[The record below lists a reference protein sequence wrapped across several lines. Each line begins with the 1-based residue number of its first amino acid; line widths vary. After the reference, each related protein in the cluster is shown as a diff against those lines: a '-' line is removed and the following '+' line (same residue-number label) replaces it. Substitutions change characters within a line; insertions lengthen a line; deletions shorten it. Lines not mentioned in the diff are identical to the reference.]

1 MLWVQPIGKLC
12 VLVLRPGLRQRPPLG
27 LQTGRHAHVTA
38 LRTFLVLPEPIDL
51 RRIAVFLDVDGTLLD
66 LASTPHE
73 VRVPPS
79 LLRTL
84 WMMRERTGG
93 AVALVSGR
101 LIGDLDF
108 VFSPL
113 RFSAVGGHGAEIR
126 LDPYG
131 AIVEQTT
138 LPLDAELKRRLK
150 EVASHHRNVIVE
162 DKGHSVALHYRLAL
176 DEGLPV
182 VDEVFHTCKG
192 FAPNSYELLTGK
204 AVIEIKSPGFDKG
217 TAVRTLMNHAPF
229 SGRMPIFV
237 GDDTTDEAAFAVVP
251 EYGGVA
257 ISVGR
262 KVPGVDGRFQSP
274 DDVRRWLER
283 LSNVV
288 VAPQ

>member
-1 MLWVQPIGKLC
+1 MLPD
-12 VLVLRPGLRQRPPLG
+12 
-27 LQTGRHAHVTA
+27 
-38 LRTFLVLPEPIDL
+38 PIDL
-51 RRIAVFLDVDGTLLD
+51 RRIAVLLDVDGTLLD
-66 LASTPHE
+66 LAPTPHE
-73 VRVPPS
+73 VHVPPA

-84 WMMRERTGG
+84 WMISERTGG
-93 AVALVSGR
+93 ALALVSGR

-126 LDPYG
+126 LDPRG
-131 AIVEQTT
+131 TVVEQAAR
-138 LPLDAELKRRLK
+138 PLDAELKRRLK
-150 EVASHHRNVIVE
+150 EVASRHRNVIVE

-182 VDEVFHTCKG
+182 VDDVFHVCKA
-192 FAPNSYELLTGK
+192 FAPDSYELLTGK

-217 TAVRTLMNHAPF
+217 TAVRTLMDHAPF
-229 SGRMPIFV
+229 TGRRPIFV

-283 LSNVV
+283 LSNS
-288 VAPQ
+288 AAMSQ

>member
-1 MLWVQPIGKLC
+1 MLPD
-12 VLVLRPGLRQRPPLG
+12 
-27 LQTGRHAHVTA
+27 
-38 LRTFLVLPEPIDL
+38 PIDL
-51 RRIAVFLDVDGTLLD
+51 RRIAVLLDVDGTLLD
-66 LASTPHE
+66 LAPTPHA
-73 VRVPPS
+73 VHVPPS
-79 LLRTL
+79 LLQTL
-84 WMMRERTGG
+84 WTMRERTGG
-93 AVALVSGR
+93 AMALVSGR

-113 RFSAVGGHGAEIR
+113 RFAAVGGHGAEIR
-126 LDPYG
+126 LDPNG
-131 AIVEQTT
+131 TIVEQTT
-138 LPLDAELKRRLK
+138 RPLDAELKRRLK
-150 EVASHHRNVIVE
+150 EIASHHQNVIVE

-182 VDEVFHTCKG
+182 VDEVFHTCMA
-192 FAPNSYELLTGK
+192 FAPDSYELLTGK

-217 TAVRTLMNHAPF
+217 TAVRALMNHAPF
-229 SGRMPIFV
+229 VGRTPIFV

-283 LSNVV
+283 LSNDAVV
-288 VAPQ
+288 SQ